1 VPDEAVV
8 ADADPRR
15 VARILRN
22 LVHNAIEHSEGRGI
36 EVALAADDHTVAV
49 RVRDHGVGL
58 RPGDEERV
66 FERFWRADA
75 ARARTTGGTGLG
87 LSIALED
94 ARLHG
99 GRIDAYGKPGV
110 GAAFRLVLPRRAGQA
125 PGRPPLKLW
134 RTAESDTARRGAG

>member
-1 VPDEAVV
+1 M
-8 ADADPRR
+8 
-15 VARILRN
+15 
-22 LVHNAIEHSEGRGI
+22 HNAIEHSEGRDI
-36 EVALAADDHTVAV
+36 EVALAADDETVAV

-58 RPGDEERV
+58 RPGDEKRV

-87 LSIALED
+87 LSIAQED

-99 GRIDAYGKPGV
+99 GRIDAYGEPGV

-125 PGRPPLKLW
+125 PGRAPLRLW
-134 RTAESDTARRGAG
+134 QGAERTAAHGSGR